1 MSSLR
6 HQTVRRRA
14 VLAGAA
20 AALAAGCGDGSSNG
34 TEEPSPTRPEPTEGP
49 SSAAPSEPPAAPDFD
64 APETV
69 AAGLEVPWG
78 LVLPPDEDALVGE
91 RGSGR
96 ILRVPLEGGDP
107 EEVYRVSGIAP
118 VGEGGL
124 LGLAASPDYA
134 EDGLLYAYFTAS
146 EENRVV
152 RFRLDGEIE
161 TVFEGIAAAANHD
174 GGRIAFGPDGMLY
187 VATGDAGEPDRAQD
201 LGSPN
206 GKILR
211 LTPEGDPAPGNPV
224 PDSPV
229 YSLGHRNVEGF
240 AWDGEGR
247 LFASEFGANSADEV
261 NLIEPGG
268 NYGWPHVEGEG
279 GADGGEFTGPLVTWP
294 RARHRR
300 RASRSRA
307 ARSTSPRSA
316 ANGSG
321 ASL

>member
-1 MSSLR
+1 
-6 HQTVRRRA
+6 
-14 VLAGAA
+14 
-20 AALAAGCGDGSSNG
+20 
-34 TEEPSPTRPEPTEGP
+34 
-49 SSAAPSEPPAAPDFD
+49 
-64 APETV
+64 
-69 AAGLEVPWG
+69 
-78 LVLPPDEDALVGE
+78 
-91 RGSGR
+91 
-96 ILRVPLEGGDP
+96 
-107 EEVYRVSGIAP
+107 
-118 VGEGGL
+118 
-124 LGLAASPDYA
+124 
-134 EDGLLYAYFTAS
+134 
-146 EENRVV
+146 
-152 RFRLDGEIE
+152 
-161 TVFEGIAAAANHD
+161 
-174 GGRIAFGPDGMLY
+174 
-187 VATGDAGEPDRAQD
+187 